1 MGVNMSRKEF
11 MDLVYSELHDDGD
24 NYRANRIIDAA
35 DEYVDS
41 KVEEIRNVILQRNE
55 YLMKD
60 KEYRRKRGDIDL
72 LGVLP
77 YIK

>member
-1 MGVNMSRKEF
+1 MSREEF
-11 MDLVYSELHDDGD
+11 MDLVYSELDDDED

-35 DEYVDS
+35 DDYVGT
-41 KVEEIRNVILQRNE
+41 KVEEIRNIIFQRNE
-55 YLMKD
+55 DLMKD

-77 YIK
+77 YIN

>member
-1 MGVNMSRKEF
+1 MTREEF

-41 KVEEIRNVILQRNE
+41 KVKEKVDEIRNIILQRNE
-55 YLMKD
+55 QLMKHE
-60 KEYRRKRGDIDL
+60 EYRRKRGDIDL
-72 LGVLP
+72 LGVLH
-77 YIK
+77 YIH